1 MRNRASLL
9 IEHEGDS
16 HFAADR
22 IHVNKAIS
30 LELTSVRSM
39 DYPEYRIGRFQFNE
53 KRWTNMPICRQSVAR
68 HTVEDIFPL
77 IQPNSNWMAFDAA
90 YTHHQGSD
98 KPER

>member
-39 DYPEYRIGRFQFNE
+39 DYPEYRIGGFQFNE
-53 KRWTNMPICRQSVAR
+53 KR
-68 HTVEDIFPL
+68 
-77 IQPNSNWMAFDAA
+77 
-90 YTHHQGSD
+90 
-98 KPER
+98 